1 MFANIKNFFK
11 SRGKRLDPSK
21 LNKDEAKERL
31 HLVLLQDRAN
41 VSADFLDMMKQESIE
56 VIKKYIDIDEKEI
69 DVKLTN
75 KQNSDGTT
83 GAPALYANIPIVGIK
98 NTTRKITNKIKLEEI
113 GNNENSKEKNKSK
126 KALAKNKAKKEE
138 VKRVKSEEVKAEETK
153 KAEAKVKEAKVE
165 EVKNEKVEQQENSNK
180 KEVVKAVKESNK
192 AKTSNNKNS
201 KKQTVKQ
208 K

>member
-41 VSADFLDMMKQESIE
+41 VSADFLDMMKQEIIE

-153 KAEAKVKEAKVE
+153 KAEAKVKETKVE